1 MIEGYKIVLLYHDT
15 LKKYHLIVISYV
27 INVGDMAG
35 GNVHGVR
42 LIATILDLSG
52 NFSSKNF

>member
-27 INVGDMAG
+27 INVGYMAG
-35 GNVHGVR
+35 GNVHVVR
-42 LIATILDLSG
+42 LIATILDLFG
-52 NFSSKNF
+52 NFSS